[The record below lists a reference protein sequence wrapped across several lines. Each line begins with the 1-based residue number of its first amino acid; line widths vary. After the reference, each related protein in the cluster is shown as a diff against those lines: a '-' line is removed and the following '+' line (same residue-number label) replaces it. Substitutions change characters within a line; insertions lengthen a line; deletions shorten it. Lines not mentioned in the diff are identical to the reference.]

1 MISTTADF
9 FFFVLAVNYFF
20 RKPVIRISFSMMK
33 FMNISFCSVMKIL
46 LLYFCFLDDN
56 ISLMTSQSNEGT

>member
-9 FFFVLAVNYFF
+9 IFFVLAVNFF